1 MARYTLVYG
10 LRLVPEGSLTRVDE
24 AMLQL
29 TDGSTA
35 GLTLHTFDGTIPQL
49 RRSLDRSLD
58 AFFDLLPGA
67 EKSDLEAFGD

>member
-10 LRLVPEGSLTRVDE
+10 LRLVPEISLTRVDE

-35 GLTLHTFDGTIPQL
+35 G
-49 RRSLDRSLD
+49 
-58 AFFDLLPGA
+58 
-67 EKSDLEAFGD
+67 